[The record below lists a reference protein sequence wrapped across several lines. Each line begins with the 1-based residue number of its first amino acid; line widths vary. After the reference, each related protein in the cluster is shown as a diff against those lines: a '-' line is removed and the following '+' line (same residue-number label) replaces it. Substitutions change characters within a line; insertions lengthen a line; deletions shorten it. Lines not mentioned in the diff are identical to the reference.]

1 MTATKKYYAGIGSR
15 ETPQDILELMTRV
28 SKGLDRKRYVLRS
41 GGAQGADKAF
51 EAGVMSTRTEIML
64 ASDTLPVWTD
74 VFTDFFHPNPSA
86 LKDYPRKLMN
96 RNAMQI
102 LGRCGS
108 RPVDFVVCWT
118 KDGKASGGSGHALR
132 IANYY
137 NIVVFNLRNKDALH
151 ELKEFVN
158 GKQKAS

>member
-1 MTATKKYYAGIGSR
+1 MNKLYCGIGAR

-51 EAGVMSTRTEIML
+51 EAGVMPTRTEIML

-118 KDGKASGGSGHALR
+118 KDGKASGGTGHALR

-137 NIVVFNLRNKDALH
+137 NIPVFNLKNEGALKD
-151 ELKEFVN
+151 LKEFVN

>member
-1 MTATKKYYAGIGSR
+1 MNKLYCGIGAR
-15 ETPQDILELMTRV
+15 DTPQDILELMTRV

-41 GGAQGADKAF
+41 GGAKGADSAF
-51 EAGVMSTRTEIML
+51 EAGVVSTRTEIML

-86 LKDYPRKLMN
+86 LKDYVRKLMN

-108 RPVDFVVCWT
+108 RPVSFVVCWT
-118 KDGKASGGSGHALR
+118 KDGKESGGTGHALR

-137 NIVVFNLRNKDALH
+137 NIPVFNLKNEGALH
-151 ELKEFVN
+151 ELKELVN
-158 GKQKAS
+158 ERTGQRT